1 MEIYEDNVFD
11 KGLRPQ
17 VKAYGLPT
25 EPWLFV
31 IDEDGRIQTSIEGA
45 FSADE
50 LRKPVEEITG

>member
-1 MEIYEDNVFD
+1 
-11 KGLRPQ
+11 

-25 EPWLFV
+25 EPWLSV